1 MYVTLYNTL
10 EQNWDSVTCQFNY
23 FNAGEESCRRHI
35 SIPWAQGKD
44 ILSLWEMRDDRWDI
58 YFFYFVILTI
68 CFLSITIDWIV
79 YTCNITTSLKCTQ
92 LVGPISIY
100 FKDVLNKYKMI
111 KFPFKNMNN
120 IILGIRET
128 NQKPLSS

>member
-1 MYVTLYNTL
+1 M
-10 EQNWDSVTCQFNY
+10 
-23 FNAGEESCRRHI
+23 
-35 SIPWAQGKD
+35 
-44 ILSLWEMRDDRWDI
+44 
-58 YFFYFVILTI
+58 FYFVFLTI
-68 CFLSITIDWIV
+68 CFLSITIDRIV